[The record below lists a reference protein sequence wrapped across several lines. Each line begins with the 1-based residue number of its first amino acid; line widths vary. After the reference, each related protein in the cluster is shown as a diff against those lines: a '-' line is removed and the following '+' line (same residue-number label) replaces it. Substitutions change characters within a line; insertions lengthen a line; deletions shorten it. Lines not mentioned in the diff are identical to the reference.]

1 MDNLFI
7 SSQIKIDT
15 SANQSRETSEKDY
28 PIIVKLK
35 NKLKIRHT

>member
-15 SANQSRETSEKDY
+15 SANQSRETPEKDY
-28 PIIVKLK
+28 AIIVKLK
-35 NKLKIRHT
+35 KQTEN